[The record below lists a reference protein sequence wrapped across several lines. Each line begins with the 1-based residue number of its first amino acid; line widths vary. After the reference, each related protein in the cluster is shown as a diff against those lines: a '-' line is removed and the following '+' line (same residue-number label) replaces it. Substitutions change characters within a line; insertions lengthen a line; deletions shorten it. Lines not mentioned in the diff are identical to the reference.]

1 MKNLKFTVLAIFGIV
16 AMIGCSGE
24 KISFGPEDKPV
35 VESNVGTL
43 SLDGLVTECRI
54 DERDKEN
61 GLTPD
66 VTRNGGVDVNNFDCQ
81 IINNNNEV
89 VMEFKVGERPSGLI
103 ELPVGGYILKVQSG
117 SVPAA
122 AWDAPVY
129 GAEKAFKI
137 VRKET
142 TNIKEVVCT
151 LLNIKVSLTYAPDLL
166 ERLGAETFAMV
177 SVGENALKFVLDET
191 RSAFYFAPNEKN
203 TIVIAIE
210 ALYAADK
217 VNFKKVNM
225 TKSVDNVSAGQHSK
239 IHLYLTSADNGKLD
253 VNVTLRDWVT
263 DEIIPCNVASLVD
276 EDEYVENDPTIPSGD
291 NPSIIWDGYDI
302 NKRYSLNDVTAV
314 DLLVNAKHGISQF
327 TVQIKSETLTPSE
340 LAGVGL
346 CDVLNL
352 CYPKQSYDSNN
363 PGVYIDVEQPLRDL
377 GFAVGEDIIGKSSV
391 VLSITQ
397 FLGVFKGV
405 SAGTGHK
412 QDFIL
417 TVTDTQGNTTTQTLK
432 LQEGEVTEEE
442 PVNGPSIIWA
452 GYDFSKRYA
461 INSDLTVDL
470 EIVAESGIKELL
482 CEIKSEV
489 LTPSELAA
497 VGLCNILNLCYPKQ
511 SYDSNNP
518 GVYIDVEQPLRD
530 LNFAVAE
537 GVLNQ
542 KKVTLSITMF
552 LGVLQ
557 GVSGT
562 DLKLHDFVLT
572 VTDNNDNTTVQ
583 TLMLQT
589 GN

>member
-1 MKNLKFTVLAIFGIV
+1 MKNLKFTVIAIIGIV

-24 KISFGPEDKPV
+24 KISFEPEDKPV

-43 SLDGLVTECRI
+43 SLEGLVTECRI

-66 VTRNGGVDVNNFDCQ
+66 VTRNGGIDVSNFDCQ
-81 IINNNNEV
+81 IINSNNEV
-89 VMEFKVGERPSGLI
+89 VMAFKLGERPSGLI
-103 ELPVGGYILKVQSG
+103 ELPVGGYIFKVQSG
-117 SVPAA
+117 TVPAA
-122 AWDAPVY
+122 AWDTPIY
-129 GAEKAFKI
+129 GTEKAFKI

-142 TNIKEVVCT
+142 TEIKEVVCT

-177 SVGENALKFVLDET
+177 SVGENALKFVLNET
-191 RSAFYFAPNEKN
+191 RSAFYFAPNAKN

-263 DEIIPCNVASLVD
+263 DEIIPCNVASLIE
-276 EDEYVENDPTIPSGD
+276 EDEYIESDPTVPSGD
-291 NPSIIWDGYDI
+291 NPYIIWDGYDI
-302 NKRYSLNDVTAV
+302 TKRYSLDAVAAV
-314 DLLVNAKHGISQF
+314 DLIANAKHGISQF
-327 TVQIKSETLTPSE
+327 TVQIKSDTLTPE
-340 LAGVGL
+340 QLAGVSL

-352 CYPKQSYDSNN
+352 CYPAQSYDSHN
-363 PGVYIDVEQPLRDL
+363 PSVYIDVEQPLRDL

-397 FLGVFKGV
+397 FIGILKGV
-405 SAGTGHK
+405 SQDGHK
-412 QDFIL
+412 HDFVL
-417 TVTDTQGNTTTQTLK
+417 SVTDGQGNTTTQTLK
-432 LQEGEVTEEE
+432 LQTGEVTEEE
-442 PVNGPSIIWA
+442 PVDGPSIVWVGHDI
-452 GYDFSKRYA
+452 SKREQ
-461 INSDLTVDL
+461 IVSGLSVDL
-470 EIVAESGIKELL
+470 LVEAASGIKSFLVQ
-482 CEIKSEV
+482 IKSQT
-489 LTPSELAA
+489 LTPEQLAG
-497 VGLCNILNLCYPKQ
+497 VSLCDILNLCYPAQ

-518 GVYIDVEQPLRD
+518 SVYIDVEQPLRD
-530 LNFAVAE
+530 LGFAIGEDVI
-537 GVLNQ
+537 G
-542 KKVTLSITMF
+542 KTSVTLSITQFM
-552 LGVLQ
+552 GILQ

-589 GN
+589 GK